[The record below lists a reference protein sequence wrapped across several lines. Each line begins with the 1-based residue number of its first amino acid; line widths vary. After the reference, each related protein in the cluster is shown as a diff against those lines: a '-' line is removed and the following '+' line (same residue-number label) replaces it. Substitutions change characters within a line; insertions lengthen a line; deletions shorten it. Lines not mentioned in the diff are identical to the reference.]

1 MALTNSFYEAVES
14 NSVRRVRIMMK
25 DSLLVD
31 PTFLQFKEMEK
42 AASGMGTLYD
52 EHDGRDFKLTED
64 SWNDDYMNE
73 LMVQVVGN
81 FSHER
86 IEHLKDVVRYLRPVS
101 NDSGHLP
108 GNGRTTEKQ
117 RENTCRKEH
126 TSSYQEQKRRDQL
139 EGNYK
144 KKKIAAGAVAGGIV
158 GSIIAIAV
166 EIPVYAGILAGAGVA
181 GLATYMGTEETD

>member
-86 IEHLKDVVRYLRPVS
+86 IEHLKEVLSLRKS
-101 NDSGHLP
+101 AM
-108 GNGRTTEKQ
+108 
-117 RENTCRKEH
+117 EN
-126 TSSYQEQKRRDQL
+126 Q
-139 EGNYK
+139 
-144 KKKIAAGAVAGGIV
+144 
-158 GSIIAIAV
+158 
-166 EIPVYAGILAGAGVA
+166 
-181 GLATYMGTEETD
+181 GTG

>member
-42 AASGMGTLYD
+42 AASSMDNLYD
-52 EHDGRDFKLTED
+52 EHDGRDFKLMED

-86 IEHLKDVVRYLRPVS
+86 VEHLKDVVRYLRPVS
-101 NDSGHLP
+101 NDSDHLP
-108 GNGRTTEKQ
+108 GNGRTIEKQ
-117 RENTCRKEH
+117 RENTYRREN

-139 EGNYK
+139 EGNYRGA
-144 KKKIAAGAVAGGIV
+144 KIATGAVAGGIV
-158 GSIIAIAV
+158 GSIIATVV
-166 EIPVYAGILAGAGVA
+166 EAPVYAGILVGAGVA
-181 GLATYMGTEETD
+181 GLAIYMGTEETD